1 MQAQHPSSS
10 GNKAITPAERGSITF
25 KPPRPLLATA
35 MIGAALIGYLVH
47 KTPDARQ
54 RLESLAAMAQTLG
67 DLSDR
72 DADFVAQILAK
83 PTAQLQKGNAK

>member
-10 GNKAITPAERGSITF
+10 KHKAITPPASGSSTF

-35 MIGAALIGYLVH
+35 VIGAALIGYLVH
-47 KTPDARQ
+47 KTPDNRQ
-54 RLESLAAMAQTLG
+54 RLESLVEMAHTLG

-72 DADFVAQILAK
+72 DAAIVAELLAK
-83 PTAQLQKGNAK
+83 SLQSQDATLC